1 MIAAFKRL
9 LPTQLKK
16 PARRAINGRR
26 VLATISLDE
35 MAGGIE
41 RNIVS
46 LTNRLARHR
55 RGSSLITFDYE
66 IARSFYPIDKDV
78 RWYKVG
84 TTRPHGPIG
93 FGDRVRLVLA
103 IRKAL
108 KDAGASVVI
117 CFHHGILARFVFASL
132 FTGVR
137 IVVSERSS
145 LTIYDH
151 IRKSKWNLNFM
162 FLFLVDQIVVQI
174 PQYVDDYP
182 RLLRSR
188 ITAIPNPVR
197 PPPRVHPDGEDNTR
211 RSFELLTIGRLCF
224 QKNHETLIAAFAELI
239 PRHPGWE
246 LVIVGNGDMQKH
258 LREEILRRGLEMRV
272 RMIPAMTS
280 ISDAYQRASLFCMPS
295 RWEGFPNALAEAM
308 AHGLPVVGYRE
319 CAGVKDLIVHGE
331 TGLLAD
337 GNGDAHSLS
346 EALDVLMA
354 NPERR
359 KTMGKAA
366 EISMQRFHPDRIFP
380 QWETLLN
387 QIETGGQ
394 DRKK

>member
-1 MIAAFKRL
+1 MSG
-9 LPTQLKK
+9 QY
-16 PARRAINGRR
+16 
-26 VLATISLDE
+26 VLATVSLDE
-35 MAGGIE
+35 MAGGLE

-46 LTNRLARHR
+46 LANKLTQQ
-55 RGSSLITFDYE
+55 GCDSSLITFDRP
-66 IARSFYPIDKDV
+66 IAQSFYPIDKGV
-78 RWYKVG
+78 RWYKVA
-84 TTRPHGPIG
+84 TTRPHSSIG
-93 FGDRVRLVLA
+93 FGSRIRLILA

-108 KDAGASVVI
+108 KDADASVVI
-117 CFHHGILARFVFASL
+117 CFHHGILVRFVLASL
-132 FTGVR
+132 FTGIR
-137 IVVSERSS
+137 IVVSERNS

-151 IRKSKWNLNFM
+151 IRASKWNPNFM
-162 FLFLVDQIVVQI
+162 LLFLVDQIVVQFTR
-174 PQYVDDYP
+174 YVGDYP

-197 PPPRVHPDGEDNTR
+197 PPPRVHPDGEGDMR
-211 RSFELLTIGRLCF
+211 RPFELLAVGRLCA
-224 QKNHETLIAAFAELI
+224 QKNYETLIMAFAELA

-246 LVIVGNGDMQKH
+246 LVIVGNGDMQEH
-258 LREEILRRGLEMRV
+258 LREEILRYGLEARV

-280 ISDAYQRASLFCMPS
+280 VSDAYRQASLFCMPS

-337 GNGDAHSLS
+337 GNDDAYSLS

-359 KTMGKAA
+359 KTMGEAA
-366 EISMQRFHPDRIFP
+366 KRSMQRFHPDRIYP
-380 QWETLLN
+380 QWKALLN
-387 QIETGGQ
+387 QIETGERDSKRRPGF
-394 DRKK
+394 RKRPFGGIIGR